1 MAPPQRLRLQ
11 VNFGAKDEFLYPDV
25 IQYFEGIEDGKRA
38 AYAKEV
44 LKTGLI
50 AMGLIPGHIQFQ
62 GPATNAI
69 NNKNDVTQVE
79 DKTAPINNKMLGLLD
94 K

>member
-44 LKTGLI
+44 LKAGLI
-50 AMGLIPGHIQFQ
+50 AMGKISGHIQIQ
-62 GPATNAI
+62 GTVQNSINKTNSTSTEE
-69 NNKNDVTQVE
+69 NT
-79 DKTAPINNKMLGLLD
+79 TPINNKMLGLLD